1 MRPDRGPWRWLLPA
15 VFWLAVWW
23 LLALIVGKELLIPSP
38 PLVVRTLLEL
48 VVTGAF
54 WRYTALTLLRITL
67 GLLLG
72 IVLGIL
78 TALLTNRLSL
88 LHALLAPAVR
98 VVRATPVASFIILVL
113 LWVANGR
120 VPTVISALVG
130 VEVRRGGGGAVPP
143 EGRRR
148 HAGLFLQALSRH
160 ARALCVDA
168 HCRGA
173 VAHGGAH
180 RAAAAA
186 REKGGRQMKLTDLTF
201 SYGDKRVFQALTLA
215 LPDEGITALTGPSG
229 CGKTTLLRLIARLE
243 TPQGGSID
251 APPAEQIALL
261 FQEDRLIPRLSARRQ
276 IELVRPKGKDADAWL
291 AAVGLAGEA
300 DAAPEAL
307 SGGMRRRL
315 SLARC
320 LAYGQDKR
328 LLLLDEPF
336 TGVDA
341 DRIRA
346 LADLIRSMKIPTIF
360 TAHDSESLGMAE
372 TIISL

>member
-120 VPTVISALVG
+120 VPVVISALV
-130 VEVRRGGGGAVPP
+130 VLPVIWESTA
-143 EGRRR
+143 
-148 HAGLFLQALSRH
+148 AGLRSVDRDLLEFAH
-160 ARALCVDA
+160 AYRLTRWDTWRRIVIPSMLPQL
-168 HCRGA
+168 
-173 VAHGGAH
+173 
-180 RAAAAA
+180 AAAVCTAIGLAWKSGVAA
-186 REKGGRQMKLTDLTF
+186 EVLC
-201 SYGDKRVFQALTLA
+201 
-215 LPDEGITALTGPSG
+215 LP
-229 CGKTTLLRLIARLE
+229 K
-243 TPQGGSID
+243 
-251 APPAEQIALL
+251 
-261 FQEDRLIPRLSARRQ
+261 
-276 IELVRPKGKDADAWL
+276 
-291 AAVGLAGEA
+291 AAVGTQVYFSKLYLDTPALFA
-300 DAAPEAL
+300 WTLVVVAL
-307 SGGMRRRL
+307 SLTVERI
-315 SLARC
+315 AR
-320 LAYGQDKR
+320 R
-328 LLLLDEPF
+328 LLLGRKE
-336 TGVDA
+336 GG
-341 DRIRA
+341 
-346 LADLIRSMKIPTIF
+346 K
-360 TAHDSESLGMAE
+360 
-372 TIISL
+372 

>member
-120 VPTVISALVG
+120 VPVVISALV
-130 VEVRRGGGGAVPP
+130 VLPVIWESTA
-143 EGRRR
+143 
-148 HAGLFLQALSRH
+148 AGLRSVDRDLLEF
-160 ARALCVDA
+160 ARAYRLTRWDTWRRIVIPSMLPQL
-168 HCRGA
+168 
-173 VAHGGAH
+173 
-180 RAAAAA
+180 AAAVCTAIGLAWKSGVAA
-186 REKGGRQMKLTDLTF
+186 EVLC
-201 SYGDKRVFQALTLA
+201 
-215 LPDEGITALTGPSG
+215 LP
-229 CGKTTLLRLIARLE
+229 K
-243 TPQGGSID
+243 
-251 APPAEQIALL
+251 
-261 FQEDRLIPRLSARRQ
+261 
-276 IELVRPKGKDADAWL
+276 
-291 AAVGLAGEA
+291 AAVGTQVYFSKLYLDTPALFA
-300 DAAPEAL
+300 WTLIVVAL
-307 SGGMRRRL
+307 SLTVERI
-315 SLARC
+315 AR
-320 LAYGQDKR
+320 R
-328 LLLLDEPF
+328 LLLGRKE
-336 TGVDA
+336 GG
-341 DRIRA
+341 R
-346 LADLIRSMKIPTIF
+346 
-360 TAHDSESLGMAE
+360 
-372 TIISL
+372 

>member
-120 VPTVISALVG
+120 VPVVISALV
-130 VEVRRGGGGAVPP
+130 VLPVIWESTA
-143 EGRRR
+143 
-148 HAGLFLQALSRH
+148 AGLRSVDRDLLEF
-160 ARALCVDA
+160 ARAYRLTRWDTWRRIVIPSMLPQL
-168 HCRGA
+168 
-173 VAHGGAH
+173 
-180 RAAAAA
+180 AAAVCTAIGLAWKSGVAA
-186 REKGGRQMKLTDLTF
+186 EVLC
-201 SYGDKRVFQALTLA
+201 
-215 LPDEGITALTGPSG
+215 LP
-229 CGKTTLLRLIARLE
+229 K
-243 TPQGGSID
+243 
-251 APPAEQIALL
+251 
-261 FQEDRLIPRLSARRQ
+261 
-276 IELVRPKGKDADAWL
+276 
-291 AAVGLAGEA
+291 AAVGTQVYFSKLYLDTPALFA
-300 DAAPEAL
+300 WTLVVVAL
-307 SGGMRRRL
+307 SLTVERI
-315 SLARC
+315 AR
-320 LAYGQDKR
+320 R
-328 LLLLDEPF
+328 LLLGRKE
-336 TGVDA
+336 GG
-341 DRIRA
+341 R
-346 LADLIRSMKIPTIF
+346 
-360 TAHDSESLGMAE
+360 
-372 TIISL
+372 